1 MDRRVAIAAT
11 FGAVAA
17 TFSPAWAKFRPDESE
32 GGDGKMTD
40 KPCLRCV
47 DVHSHFIPDVY
58 RSAAV
63 AAGHSKPDGMP
74 ALPPWN
80 EKLMLETM
88 DRLDIETS
96 FLSISSPGVHFG
108 DDLAARALARSVN
121 TTGAALK
128 AAHPDRFGHFASLPL
143 PDVEGALSELKFVF
157 DHLGSDGVILESN
170 SGGIY
175 PGDPR
180 FEQVFEE
187 LDRREAVVLLHPT
200 SPNCPACNSPS
211 VELPRPVL
219 EFMFETAR
227 AVSNLL
233 LSGTLTRFTRI
244 KFIIPHAGATIP
256 VLADRIA
263 MVTGILP
270 NLAATTPDDIFAQL
284 SKLYFDMAGAPVPR
298 LLPALRTFAD
308 PQRLLYGS
316 DWPFTPEPA
325 VARLRDQLDAHLAG
339 DPALH
344 KAIRRE
350 NALALFP
357 RLSAN
362 QRN

>member
-1 MDRRVAIAAT
+1 MDRRVAIAAAL
-11 FGAVAA
+11 GAAAA
-17 TFSPAWAKFRPDESE
+17 TFSPAWAKLRPDKSK
-32 GGDGKMTD
+32 GGDFKMTN
-40 KPCLRCV
+40 KPCLRCI
-47 DVHSHFIPDVY
+47 DVHSHFIPDAY

-74 ALPPWN
+74 ALPPWS

-88 DRLDIETS
+88 DRLGIEST

-108 DDLAARALARSVN
+108 DDSAARALARSVN

-128 AAHPDRFGHFASLPL
+128 TTHPDRFGHFASLPL
-143 PDVEGALSELKFVF
+143 PDVEGALSELQFVF
-157 DHLGSDGVILESN
+157 DHLGSDGIILESN

-175 PGDPR
+175 PGDPK
-180 FEQVFEE
+180 FEPVFQE

-200 SPNCPACNSPS
+200 SPDCPACNPPS

-227 AVSNLL
+227 AVTNLL
-233 LSGTLTRFTRI
+233 LSGTLTRYPRI

-270 NLAATTPDDIFAQL
+270 NLTATTPAEIFAQL
-284 SKLYFDMAGAPVPR
+284 GKLYYDMAGAPVPR
-298 LLPALRTFAD
+298 LLPALQTFAD

-325 VARLRDQLDAHLAG
+325 VARLRDQLDDYLAG
-339 DPALH
+339 EPTLH
-344 KAIRRE
+344 KAICRE

-357 RLSAN
+357 RLGAKK
-362 QRN
+362 RN